1 MKDLDIK
8 NFIMVRP
15 DYIIEKKEEGIFY
28 DIEVDEDHTFFIASD
43 KKDILIL
50 SHNCDGHHITAL
62 LVNLFYK
69 WFPWIIERKMLHF
82 LETPLVSTG
91 EKSKT
96 YFYSIQDFKDAS
108 AKKRMSSVRYLKG
121 LGSLSLDDW
130 EFVMKNKR
138 ITNIVKDK
146 KSGQM
151 LEMAFGK
158 ESGPRKIWLSS
169 FNK

>member
-1 MKDLDIK
+1 
-8 NFIMVRP
+8 
-15 DYIIEKKEEGIFY
+15 
-28 DIEVDEDHTFFIASD
+28 
-43 KKDILIL
+43 
-50 SHNCDGHHITAL
+50 
-62 LVNLFYK
+62 
-69 WFPWIIERKMLHF
+69 
-82 LETPLVSTG
+82 
-91 EKSKT
+91 
-96 YFYSIQDFKDAS
+96 
-108 AKKRMSSVRYLKG
+108 MSSVRYLKG

-138 ITNIVKDK
+138 ITNIIKDK